1 MYDKLVAKI
10 NSIDTTGFVLKT
22 MYNTDKAEYE
32 NEIPDTSDLVKKHII
47 ILKSLKQKVKA
58 QMLVV

>member
-22 MYNTDKAEYE
+22 MYNTDKTEYE
-32 NEIPDTSDLVKKHII
+32 NEIRDTSGLVKKHII
-47 ILKSLKQKVKA
+47 ILKSLK
-58 QMLVV
+58 